1 MRLST
6 RLAALGLGL
15 AGAVAVVIGGG
26 RVADLTVVRDAP
38 DRGVPTTV
46 PTVAGP
52 RGLEVTQRG
61 YRLRLSAPTAPY
73 GPGRLRF
80 QLLGPDRRPVTAYG
94 TSQSSEP
101 HVFLVQRDLTGYQHL
116 HPVQDAAGTW
126 SAPVDLRAGTY
137 RVFAE
142 FQPAGEAASLTL
154 GADLIVSGSAHPG
167 LMPEPAEDVMVD
179 DCSVRM
185 GGRLTAGTVSRLSFD
200 VRRGDRR
207 VPDPGSYLGSTGH
220 LVILR
225 VGDLAALD
233 VRRVGSGLTFDAA
246 VPSAGTYRLF
256 LDFEK
261 GDVNRTAEYTAVVD

>member
-1 MRLST
+1 MPIST
-6 RLAALGLGL
+6 RLTALGLGL
-15 AGAVAVVIGGG
+15 AVVVAVLIIGIRGT
-26 RVADLTVVRDAP
+26 DLTVVREAP
-38 DRGVPTTV
+38 DRGVSTTA
-46 PTVAGP
+46 PAVAGP
-52 RGLEVTQRG
+52 RGLEVTHRG
-61 YRLRLSAPTAPY
+61 YQLRLSAPTAPY

-80 QLLGPDRRPVTAYG
+80 QLLGPDRRPITTFQTG
-94 TSQSSEP
+94 QPREP
-101 HVFLVQRDLTGYQHL
+101 HVFLVQRDMTGYQHL
-116 HPVQDAAGTW
+116 HPIRDAAGMW
-126 SAPVDLRAGTY
+126 SAPVDLRGGTY

-142 FQPAGEAASLTL
+142 FQPAGDAAPLTL

-167 LMPEPAEDVMVD
+167 LMPEPAGDVMVE

-207 VPDPGSYLGSTGH
+207 VPDPGSALGSTGH

-225 VGDLAALD
+225 VGDLAALE

-256 LDFEK
+256 LDFQK
-261 GDVNRTAEYTAVVD
+261 GNVSRTAEYTAVVG